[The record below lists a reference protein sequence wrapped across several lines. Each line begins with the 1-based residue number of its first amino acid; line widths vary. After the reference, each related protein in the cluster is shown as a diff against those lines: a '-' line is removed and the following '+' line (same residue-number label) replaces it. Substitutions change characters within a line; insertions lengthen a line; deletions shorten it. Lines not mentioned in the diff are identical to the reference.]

1 MIYGTPAIQ
10 TNGLVMC
17 LDAANTKSYPKS
29 GTVWSDLSGN
39 RNNGTLTNGP
49 TFSSDSGGGIVF
61 DGVNDYVNC
70 GNIGNY
76 TSISYTIECFVYPR
90 YDSST
95 TVGLPIINKATTCE
109 ITEFSVVYGRVAN
122 KFSFILR
129 DDIIIT
135 SNNTYPKNNWYH
147 VIITRNNNGDGS
159 YTNILYVNGLLDT
172 SQNNN
177 FAGTGG
183 SALLS
188 IGTAINCPLGGY
200 FIGDIAISRIYNR
213 VLPAQEVS
221 QNYNAL
227 KSRFNLN

>member
-10 TNGLVMC
+10 TNGLVLS

-29 GTVWSDLSGN
+29 GTTWTDLSGN
-39 RNNGTLTNGP
+39 SNNGTLTNGP
-49 TFSSDSGGGIVF
+49 IFNSINGGNFVF
-61 DGVNDYVNC
+61 DGIDDYINF

-76 TSISYTIECFVYPR
+76 TSISYTIDCFVYPQ
-90 YDSST
+90 YDSAGF
-95 TVGLPIINKATTCE
+95 GLPIMAKISGCST
-109 ITEFSVVYGRVAN
+109 IEFNVVYGRVAN
-122 KFSFILR
+122 KFSFLLR

-135 SNNTYPKNNWYH
+135 SNNAYPKNKWYH

-183 SALLS
+183 SGLLS
-188 IGTAINCPLGGY
+188 IGSAINCTAAGY
-200 FIGDIAISRIYNR
+200 FIGNIAISRIYNR
-213 VLPAQEVS
+213 ALSAQEVL